1 MNKIRKVCRGSGRAL
16 ALIFAASVVWLLF
29 DMAALKF
36 SFGESNTKVL
46 QEETARKERGRER
59 VWRNPEN
66 GLGRWSREEPETSP
80 PFPGQ
85 GGRPSR
91 DSEDAGQGAEGRGQR
106 LSLGATPAQAAPGKV
121 PGLRE
126 RLPLK
131 RRRPPAQPFSHP
143 PGKNVSGAGATSNPR
158 QTKPALARRDWEPHS
173 AAAGERAPV
182 NLTLPNRV
190 PPKMPA
196 QRTAG
201 RMGVLL
207 HVEFTDKGALVGL
220 KLGVPDGS
228 KPEGSPGLLSANRTG
243 GIVRMVEAPE
253 VTGRWGLP
261 PGKLHTST
269 AEKKEVS
276 LNKIALGNLPSRE
289 DAKID
294 PAKDALSENQQ
305 VFITKEQVQVV
316 FPTIQHLQ
324 ASTKGFRLMGK
335 NIQLTGEKSS
345 NKLKA
350 VNATQVDG
358 LIKAMTTEGI
368 LARGKLGKVDKVH
381 LADEQ
386 FHKSNQSNMD
396 FTENSRLHKVLTLD
410 KTLTPRDSRAPGQ
423 FGRPA
428 EVPGE
433 KEEEAKR
440 RWNEGNFNV
449 YLSDLIPVDRAI
461 DDTRPAGC
469 SDLLVHND
477 LPTTSIIMCF
487 VDEVWSTLL
496 RSVHSILNRSPTQL
510 IKEVI
515 LVDDFST
522 RAYLKDKLDKY
533 MAQFPKVRILHLKE
547 RHGLIR
553 ARLAGAEIAK
563 GDVLTFLDSHVEC
576 NVGWLEPLLDRIHL
590 NRKKVACPVIE
601 VISDKDMSYMTV
613 DSFQRGVFTWPMN
626 FGWKPIPSDVIEKNK
641 IKESDIIKC
650 PVMAG
655 GLFSIDKKYFFEL
668 GTYDPGLDVWGG
680 ENMEISFK
688 VWMCGGEIEIIPCS
702 RVGHIFRN
710 DNPYSF
716 PKDRLTTVERNLAR
730 VAEVWLDEYK
740 DLFYGHGYHL
750 IQKNLEIGDLT
761 QQKKLREQ
769 LQCKNFKWYLENV
782 YPDLEA
788 PLVKANGL
796 IINIALDKCI
806 TVNQSSLTFETCDIN
821 NKNQKFNYTWLR
833 LIQHEDSC
841 VALIDAEGTL
851 GLHPCDKR
859 NNSQKWLHKSLV
871 AFHPELMDHIVL
883 EHLSRATCLEVDQYQ
898 KVLRANICF
907 SNNNHQKWQFE
918 NYYAD

>member
-1 MNKIRKVCRGSGRAL
+1 MNKFRKVCRGSGRAL
-16 ALIFAASVVWLLF
+16 ALIFAASVVWLIF
-29 DMAALKF
+29 DMAALKL
-36 SFGESNTKVL
+36 SFGESGTKVL
-46 QEETARKERGRER
+46 QGEMRGEEKGPAGR
-59 VWRNPEN
+59 VWRNSEHGP
-66 GLGRWSREEPETSP
+66 GRWSREAPEASP

-85 GGRPSR
+85 GGEKLSR
-91 DSEDAGQGAEGRGQR
+91 NSEDAGRDAEGRGQR
-106 LSLGATPAQAAPGKV
+106 LSPGATPAKAAPGKI
-121 PGLRE
+121 PGLRDI
-126 RLPLK
+126 LPLK
-131 RRRPPAQPFSHP
+131 RPGPPAQPVP
-143 PGKNVSGAGATSNPR
+143 RAPEKKVNGAAATGGDP
-158 QTKPALARRDWEPHS
+158 QQAKTALALREQESHLIV
-173 AAAGERAPV
+173 AGGGAPV
-182 NLTLPNRV
+182 NLTLPNGALQKV
-190 PPKMPA
+190 PA
-196 QRTAG
+196 QKSAG
-201 RMGVLL
+201 GMELLVLAEL
-207 HVEFTDKGALVGL
+207 TDKGALAEF
-220 KLGVPDGS
+220 KRGVPPGNM
-228 KPEGSPGLLSANRTG
+228 PEEWQANPGLLKANRTG
-243 GIVRMVEAPE
+243 GLVRVIEVPE
-253 VTGRWGLP
+253 VTKRWDLP
-261 PGKLHTST
+261 AGKLNTST
-269 AEKKEVS
+269 SEKNEVS
-276 LNKIALGNLPSRE
+276 LNKKAPGNLPRR
-289 DAKID
+289 KN
-294 PAKDALSENQQ
+294 AKDILSEKQQ
-305 VFITKEQVQVV
+305 VFITKELVPMV
-316 FPTIQHLQ
+316 FPAIQHLQ
-324 ASTKGFRLMGK
+324 ASTKGFKSMGK
-335 NIQLTGEKSS
+335 YVQLPG
-345 NKLKA
+345 NKGKA
-350 VNATQVDG
+350 INATQIEG
-358 LIKAMTTEGI
+358 LIKAVSAEGI
-368 LARGKLGKVDKVH
+368 LARGGALGKVDKGH
-381 LADEQ
+381 LAGKGQ
-386 FHKSNQSNMD
+386 FPKPNRGNVD
-396 FTENSRLHKVLTLD
+396 FAENTRMHKVLTID
-410 KTLTPRDSRAPGQ
+410 RTLTPRDPRAPGQ

-433 KEEEAKR
+433 KEEEAKK

-477 LPTTSIIMCF
+477 LPTTSVIMCF

-496 RSVHSILNRSPTQL
+496 RSVHSILNRSPPES
-510 IKEVI
+510 IKEII

-533 MAQFPKVRILHLKE
+533 MAQFSKVRILHLKE

-626 FGWKPIPSDVIEKNK
+626 FGWKPIPSDLIKKNK
-641 IKESDIIKC
+641 IKEADIIRC

-668 GTYDPGLDVWGG
+668 GAYDPGLDVWGG

-730 VAEVWLDEYK
+730 VAEVWLDEYT

-750 IQKNLEIGDLT
+750 IQKNLDIGDLT

-796 IINIALDKCI
+796 
-806 TVNQSSLTFETCDIN
+806 
-821 NKNQKFNYTWLR
+821 
-833 LIQHEDSC
+833 
-841 VALIDAEGTL
+841 
-851 GLHPCDKR
+851 
-859 NNSQKWLHKSLV
+859 
-871 AFHPELMDHIVL
+871 MDHIVL
-883 EHLSRATCLEVDQYQ
+883 EHLSRATCLEIDQSQ
-898 KVLRANICF
+898 KILRANICF
-907 SNNNHQKWQFE
+907 SSNNHQKWQFG
-918 NYYAD
+918 NYYAE